1 MAGYLV
7 SAIGTTLQYLS
18 DQGVVL
24 AGGKINTYVAGSVS
38 TPLQTFTD
46 NTLGV
51 ANANPIVLTSAG
63 RLPASCW
70 VPASTAVKLVLTDAN
85 NNVITNGTIDYLPAI
100 NDPGLIGSYGFTAYG
115 GTSTNSG
122 NNYSVTTT
130 FPFTAYADGVA
141 VEFFVNATN
150 TGAVTLNL
158 NTLGAKTVV
167 NADGSAILSGSWI
180 VGQPISVLYKGGQFY
195 QTIPTNSRDI
205 PQNIQNANYTTVLLD
220 DGKHLYHSDGVAYTW
235 TIAANAS
242 VAYPTGASITFVN
255 DSSGAFNIT
264 VAINSDTLVWIPSG
278 STGSRTLAQFGRATA
293 LKVTST
299 RWWISG
305 LGIT

>member
-7 SAIGTTLQYLS
+7 SAIGTTLQYLT

-24 AGGKINTYVAGSVS
+24 SGGQVFTYVAGSVS
-38 TPLQTFTD
+38 TPLTTYTD
-46 NTLGV
+46 NTLGT

-70 VPASTAVKLVLTDAN
+70 VPAGTPVKLVLEDAN
-85 NNVITNGTIDYLPAI
+85 NNVIANGTIDELPAI
-100 NDPGLIGSYGFTAYG
+100 NDPGVIINYGLTAFG

-130 FPFTAYADGVA
+130 LPFTAYANGVS

-158 NTLGAKTVV
+158 NSLGAKTVV
-167 NADGSAILSGSWI
+167 NADGSTILSGTWI
-180 VGQPISVLYKGGQFY
+180 LGQPVSVVYNGGQFY
-195 QTIPTNSRDI
+195 QTVPSNTRDI
-205 PQNIQNANYTTVLLD
+205 PQNIQNATYTTVLLD
-220 DGKHLYHSDGVAYTW
+220 DGKHIYHSDGNAYTW

-242 VAYPTGASITFVN
+242 VAYNLGATLTFVN
-255 DSSGAFNIT
+255 DASAAVNIT
-264 VAINSDTLVWIPSG
+264 IAIASDTLVWIPTG
-278 STGSRTLAQFGRATA
+278 GTGSRTLAQYGRATA
-293 LKVTST
+293 LKVAST
-299 RWWISG
+299 RWWLSG
-305 LGIT
+305 VGLT